1 VPQILGE
8 QNYKEKKT
16 SGSEKRNGKRVNS
29 YIQKQKFGLHMKYCM
44 GLNKMGNNK
53 NDIEGA

>member
-1 VPQILGE
+1 LGE

-44 GLNKMGNNK
+44 GLNKIGNNK
-53 NDIEGA
+53 NGIEGA